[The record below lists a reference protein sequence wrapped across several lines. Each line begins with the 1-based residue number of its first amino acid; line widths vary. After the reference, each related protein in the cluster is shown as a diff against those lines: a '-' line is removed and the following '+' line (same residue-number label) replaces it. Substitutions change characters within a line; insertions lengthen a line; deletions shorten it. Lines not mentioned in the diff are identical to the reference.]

1 MTTRK
6 APERKA
12 PFFLRGIAKLGC
24 EIRAFSTR
32 SAGVVPGLSF
42 HGTQSDIVYVLV
54 VYQKNGAQSSATLFL
69 CSTANASFCCCSLGR
84 RQPGSSAEGTM
95 NWNAKDYNEISLNC
109 IWSEHVRAAPFRAVQ
124 CTPSRRLFFAA
135 RENRPPCRN
144 ARAERARVRVLRP
157 ASGGEGGEADSK
169 GYQDDVHVQ
178 SVLVARAEQRP
189 WQSPYAAHRP
199 NATQGAATPG
209 ARRQRRTRP
218 RRAPAAAAA
227 ACCSLSL
234 SHSHSLTL
242 TLSSAGSLASQ
253 RFD

>member
-6 APERKA
+6 APKRKA

-24 EIRAFSTR
+24 EIRAFGTR

-54 VYQKNGAQSSATLFL
+54 VDQNGAQCSADVVSL
-69 CSTANASFCCCSLGR
+69 CARPHASFFCCTLGR
-84 RQPGSSAEGTM
+84 RQPGRSAEGTM

-189 WQSPYAAHRP
+189 WQSPYAAQSP

-227 ACCSLSL
+227 CCSLSL
-234 SHSHSLTL
+234 SLTHSLTL